1 MLLFYFYISCAF
13 LYTRHQQV
21 AKVRHTPNDP
31 GKVMQVL
38 SVTRGK
44 DPKMRVY
51 KGKEKKSRGLTDA
64 PSSSQRVRLMSLT
77 PRTAGKLMLYPRLK
91 FQIGR
96 EAHANVGSCVSAL

>member
-44 DPKMRVY
+44 DPKDAGSAVDDRMM
-51 KGKEKKSRGLTDA
+51 LTA
-64 PSSSQRVRLMSLT
+64 
-77 PRTAGKLMLYPRLK
+77 A
-91 FQIGR
+91 GR
-96 EAHANVGSCVSAL
+96 ECCRRSNDAHGRTPGVL